1 MDKQPSTNPFTPSS
15 RIISTHD
22 PATGRAIFSDI
33 SEKAPIGCSPCFATG
48 SEPLRNVRLYSTST
62 FPVSGLSPPS
72 DVTAEDN
79 ANRDL
84 KDYLYELEH
93 PSAPDG
99 SNLSHTS
106 CRVFEMPPG
115 DEGLMHRTISFD
127 YGVVLDGA
135 IEWELDSGEKRTL
148 RKGDVSIQRGT
159 AHAWKNVTPIEE
171 NNGWARMFFVI
182 LSSEKITIKEGKE
195 LGHGV
200 GLPRLADS
208 VKSPY

>member
-1 MDKQPSTNPFTPSS
+1 MDKQPSTNPFPPSS

-22 PATGRAIFSDI
+22 STTGRAVFSDI
-33 SEKAPIGCSPCFATG
+33 SEKPPIGCSPCSVPG
-48 SEPLRNVRLYSTST
+48 SESSRNVRLYSTNT

-72 DVTAEDN
+72 DVTAEEN

-84 KDYLYELEH
+84 KAYLYELEH
-93 PSAPDG
+93 PSPPDG
-99 SNLSHTS
+99 SNLSHTL
-106 CRVFEMPPG
+106 CRIFEIPPE
-115 DEGLMHRTISFD
+115 DEGRMHRTISFD

-135 IEWELDSGEKRTL
+135 IEWELDSGEKRIM

-182 LSSEKITIKEGKE
+182 LSSEKITIKEGRE

-208 VKSPY
+208 AKSPY

>member
-1 MDKQPSTNPFTPSS
+1 VTD
-15 RIISTHD
+15 
-22 PATGRAIFSDI
+22 G
-33 SEKAPIGCSPCFATG
+33 
-48 SEPLRNVRLYSTST
+48 EPLRNIRLYSTST

-72 DVTAEDN
+72 DVIAEED

-84 KDYLYELEH
+84 KDYLYDLEH
-93 PSAPDG
+93 PSPPNG

-115 DEGLMHRTISFD
+115 DEGPMHRTISFD
-127 YGVVLDGA
+127 YGVVLDGS
-135 IEWELDSGEKRTL
+135 IEWELDSGEKRVL

-171 NNGWARMFFVI
+171 NNGWARIFFVI
-182 LSSEKITIKEGKE
+182 LSSERITIKGGRE
-195 LGHGV
+195 LGHGF

-208 VKSPY
+208 AKSPR